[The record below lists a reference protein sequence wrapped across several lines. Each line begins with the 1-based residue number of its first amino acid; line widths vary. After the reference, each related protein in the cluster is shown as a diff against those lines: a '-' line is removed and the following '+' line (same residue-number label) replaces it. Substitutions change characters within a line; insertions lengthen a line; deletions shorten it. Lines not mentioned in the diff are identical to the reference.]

1 MSDFVYRIILLSVHA
16 NLNNTKNE
24 NIWFIYE
31 LNISREYFL
40 IIWRDKSFSVYVL
53 CRFLLKKYL
62 IKK

>member
-1 MSDFVYRIILLSVHA
+1 MRDFVYRLSVHA